1 MAAVNGRFFVLVLEF
16 LPMKFASPAF
26 YFYFYG
32 FLKPLAEE
40 GTHLD

>member
-1 MAAVNGRFFVLVLEF
+1 VLEF
-16 LPMKFASPAF
+16 FPMKFASPAF

-40 GTHLD
+40 GTRSI

>member
-1 MAAVNGRFFVLVLEF
+1 
-16 LPMKFASPAF
+16 MKFAIPAF

-40 GTHLD
+40 GSRSS

>member
-1 MAAVNGRFFVLVLEF
+1 MNI
-16 LPMKFASPAF
+16 ASAAF

-40 GTHLD
+40 GTRSI

>member
-1 MAAVNGRFFVLVLEF
+1 
-16 LPMKFASPAF
+16 MKFLTPAY

-40 GTHLD
+40 GSSST

>member
-1 MAAVNGRFFVLVLEF
+1 
-16 LPMKFASPAF
+16 MKFASPAF

-40 GTHLD
+40 GTRSI